1 MNRIHAMGALL
12 SALLMAGDN
21 AWTAVPDQEA
31 AKLKSELTPLG
42 GEARR

>member
-12 SALLMAGDN
+12 SALLNGRGQRLDRG
-21 AWTAVPDQEA
+21 PDQEA